1 MTTMTNG
8 CKWVVGAAVSIW
20 FAVAGSAQA
29 GVFILDNPYNPGEQ
43 VVVTFKGCPGA
54 EAQLEKLLPLLKQR
68 QTPVSSIALAPASAP
83 AAGASPVRVAL
94 ASPVHVARFTPPT
107 MIGVGF

>member
-1 MTTMTNG
+1 MTRITNG

-20 FAVAGSAQA
+20 FAVAGSARA

-43 VVVTFKGCPGA
+43 VVVTFRGCRST
-54 EAQLEKLLPLLKQR
+54 EARLERLLPLLKQR
-68 QTPVSSIALAPASAP
+68 QTPASSIAVVAAPVAAASSIRIAM
-83 AAGASPVRVAL
+83 
-94 ASPVHVARFTPPT
+94 ASPVHMAHFSPPI